1 VESSPGTPGRR
12 TQRKS
17 SDWIEHRRVFYAD
30 RLQRYGQLPIR
41 STGQHSR
48 LEQFLGRN
56 HHQLYVRPLGN
67 VTVSGSAN
75 ANLYQ
80 FTGRENDSNG
90 CISIAL
96 DTIARPFR
104 DSSLRIRSGSGVA
117 ARICMHMLKIPR
129 STSAILLD
137 CGPFSSFGLIIDGQE
152 NVGFY
157 GTVGGSIGTGAGGGL
172 SLSAGINLQWSN
184 GGCIKDFRGL
194 FFETIGSVGGVSGD
208 ASGGRIAKSA
218 GCRWWRCVWSRR
230 RVQAD
235 NVRPRRQVLFHWE
248 IYLMCSKD
256 SVGRERLGAIRM
268 FELILLLI
276 FSSQR

>member
-1 VESSPGTPGRR
+1 MYFYRARYYSPTFQRFVSQDPIGFRR
-12 TQRKS
+12 
-17 SDWIEHRRVFYAD
+17 
-30 RLQRYGQLPIR
+30 
-41 STGQHSR
+41 
-48 LEQFLGRN
+48 
-56 HHQLYVRPLGN
+56 
-67 VTVSGSAN
+67 GSAN
-75 ANLYQ
+75 LHAYVENTSVNLSDPFGLWTFQ
-80 FTGRENDSNG
+80 IGLGGSATGGDG
-90 CISIAL
+90 
-96 DTIARPFR
+96 
-104 DSSLRIRSGSGVA
+104 
-117 ARICMHMLKIPR
+117 
-129 STSAILLD
+129 AI
-137 CGPFSSFGLIIDGQE
+137 GGGGTGSFGLIIDGQG

-235 NVRPRRQVLFHWE
+235 MVRPRRQALFHWE